1 MSQPV
6 TIYTTSWC
14 SHCRRAK
21 AAFELQGVAYRE
33 IDIERQPEHAT
44 SVEEW
49 NGGNRTVPTFRIGEQ
64 VITFKE
70 RGRLR
75 ELVGVDFS

>member
-1 MSQPV
+1 MSQLI

-21 AAFELQGVAYRE
+21 AAFQQQGVAYQE
-33 IDIERQPEHAT
+33 IDIDSQPEYAA

-49 NGGNRTVPTFRIGEQ
+49 NGGNRTVPTFRIGDQ

-75 ELVGVDFS
+75 ELVGVDYT

>member
-1 MSQPV
+1 MSQPI
-6 TIYTTSWC
+6 TIYTTNWC
-14 SHCRRAK
+14 PHSRRAK
-21 AAFELQGVAYRE
+21 AAFEQQGVAYQE
-33 IDIERQPEHAT
+33 IDIEAQPEHAAL
-44 SVEEW
+44 VEEW